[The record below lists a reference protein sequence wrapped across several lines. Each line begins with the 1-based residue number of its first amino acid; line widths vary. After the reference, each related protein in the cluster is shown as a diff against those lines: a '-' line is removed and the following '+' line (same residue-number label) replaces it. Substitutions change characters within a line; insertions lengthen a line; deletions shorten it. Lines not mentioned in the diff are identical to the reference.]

1 MNHLTTR
8 ILLLVALVVAG
19 LALLAPRP
27 GVAQSTLTIRDGGA
41 KVDFPN
47 AITFS
52 AQVTAPGRVQRVV
65 LEYGVEKRTCG
76 TVIAEA
82 FPDLKPGPS
91 AAVTWTWDMRKSG
104 AEPPGST
111 VWYRWHA
118 WDASGAEQVS
128 ERKTVAWLDAV
139 HTWRNVSG
147 GGLTLH
153 WYQGSQTFAQDLL
166 DSAVASLGTLGK
178 TTGLASHEPINLY
191 IYANNKDMQDAL
203 LYEPGWTGGEAFPES
218 GILVIGISQQQEDWG
233 KRTEAHELTHMLV
246 GQLAFS
252 CLSVIPTWLNEGIA
266 VYGEG
271 GPEQASRTQLQQAI
285 NDDKLISVRALS
297 SGFSEHPSAADLS
310 YGESYSLVN
319 YLVTQGGSGKIV
331 QLFGDLRDGQDI
343 ESALQ
348 HTYSFGL
355 DGLEDRWRASVG
367 ARPRRAAGVS
377 ATATVEPSPI
387 PTYPP
392 ISAAPVAPI
401 DLSPGPSPGGGGET
415 ATAVPS
421 PAPTESAA
429 SAPSP
434 AAATPPADPQATAR
448 TPEAENDIG
457 LMWIAG
463 GALALAA
470 LLVGGILLLRR
481 ATS

>member
-8 ILLLVALVVAG
+8 ILLLAALTVAG

-27 GVAQSTLTIRDGGA
+27 GAAQSAATIRDGGA

-52 AQVTAPGRVQRVV
+52 AQVSAPDRVQRVV

-91 AAVTWTWDMRKSG
+91 ASVTWTWDMRKSG

-118 WDASGAEQVS
+118 WDASGAEQIS
-128 ERKTVAWLDAV
+128 ERKTVAWLDSV

-166 DSAVASLGTLGK
+166 DSAVGSLGTLGK
-178 TTGLASHEPINLY
+178 TTGLTSREQINLY
-191 IYANNKDMQDAL
+191 IYADNKDMQDAL
-203 LYEPGWTGGEAFPES
+203 LYEPGWTGGQAFPES
-218 GILVIGISQQQEDWG
+218 NILVIGLSQQQEAWG
-233 KRTEAHELTHMLV
+233 TRTEAHELTHMLV
-246 GQLAFS
+246 GQLAYS

-271 GPEQASRTQLQQAI
+271 GPEQASRTQLEQAI
-285 NDDKLISVRALS
+285 RADTLISTRALS
-297 SGFSEHPSAADLS
+297 GGFSEHPSAADLS
-310 YGESYSLVN
+310 YAESYSLVN
-319 YLVTQGGSGKIV
+319 YLVTQGGSGKLV

-343 ESALQ
+343 ETALQ

-367 ARPRRAAGVS
+367 AKPRRAAGMV

-392 ISAAPVAPI
+392 ISAAPVAPG
-401 DLSPGPSPGGGGET
+401 DLSPGPSPSGGGET
-415 ATAVPS
+415 ATAV
-421 PAPTESAA
+421 A
-429 SAPSP
+429 SPSP
-434 AAATPPADPQATAR
+434 AADSTGSAPTAEAATPTPDPQATVR

-463 GALALAA
+463 GALLLAA
-470 LLVGGILLLRR
+470 LLVGGILLARR
-481 ATS
+481 AH